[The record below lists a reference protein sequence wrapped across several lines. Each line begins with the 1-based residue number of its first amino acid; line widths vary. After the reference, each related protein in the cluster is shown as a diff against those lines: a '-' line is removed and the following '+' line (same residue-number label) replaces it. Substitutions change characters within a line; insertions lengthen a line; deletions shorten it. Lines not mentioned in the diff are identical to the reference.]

1 MPRDP
6 AGSAIEVFRQATTC
20 ASQLRDA
27 NWAAVQARVAAGA
40 HDVGGAD
47 VDDDPR
53 VDPPLHRGRSAT
65 RTWVV
70 VGVALAAA
78 AAAVWWGARG
88 WSDASVLARRHGVEQ
103 AIDATRPVAV
113 AGRAQPTPATPP
125 SSHGEASTQAPAR
138 SPSVD
143 PQRPAAPTTAAPVDA
158 APMVPPSRD
167 APADEPADGPADGP
181 ADDPLEREAQL
192 IASGRAALGRGALD
206 DAALAIERHGREFPH
221 GSMAPE
227 RMALAVR
234 LQCAR
239 RDPAAARTAAAAFL
253 RAHAD
258 SSLARR
264 LAASPCVG
272 DENP

>member
-6 AGSAIEVFRQATTC
+6 AVSAIEAFRQATTC

-27 NWAAVQARVAAGA
+27 NWAAVQTRVA
-40 HDVGGAD
+40 
-47 VDDDPR
+47 VDDAPR
-53 VDPPLHRGRSAT
+53 VDRPLRHGRSAT

-88 WSDASVLARRHGVEQ
+88 WSDARVLARRHGVEQ
-103 AIDATRPVAV
+103 AVDATRPVAV
-113 AGRAQPTPATPP
+113 GGRAQPIPATPP
-125 SSHGEASTQAPAR
+125 SSRGDDPSQSAAMAPLDDPPRRVGST
-138 SPSVD
+138 S
-143 PQRPAAPTTAAPVDA
+143 AAPVDA
-158 APMVPPSRD
+158 APIVPPSI
-167 APADEPADGPADGP
+167 DEPPDQP

-206 DAALAIERHGREFPH
+206 DAAAAIERHRREFPR
-221 GSMAPE
+221 GSMGPE

-239 RDPAAARTAAAAFL
+239 RDPAGARAAAAAFL
-253 RAHAD
+253 RAHPD

-264 LAASPCVG
+264 LATSPCG
-272 DENP
+272 ADENP